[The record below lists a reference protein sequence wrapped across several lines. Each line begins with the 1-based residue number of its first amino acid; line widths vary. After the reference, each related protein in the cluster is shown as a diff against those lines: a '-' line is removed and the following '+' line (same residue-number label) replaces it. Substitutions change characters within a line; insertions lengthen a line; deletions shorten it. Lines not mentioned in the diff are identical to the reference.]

1 MKCMGRRMSHVFDPI
16 SVSVVNR
23 LSQKTKAI
31 ESNQKRREVAI
42 YAIITQVVDCRGHS
56 WFSHESIRDCWMASL
71 FAMCNF
77 RPIGI
82 KLKGRA
88 VFFVMAKGALRFGS
102 PRSSNGRCSI
112 VDGRGAV
119 AAFASYIDAIESRAN
134 RIKSTSFAVSR
145 RMAKLTRRIHM
156 RFLLFQC
163 LPSMSVFC
171 TFPLLKELQMTGFA
185 GLGTCER
192 QGIALLSQST
202 RQSRFRC

>member
-1 MKCMGRRMSHVFDPI
+1 MGRRMSHDFDPI

-71 FAMCNF
+71 LAMCNF

-88 VFFVMAKGALRFGS
+88 VFLVMAKGALRFGS
-102 PRSSNGRCSI
+102 PRSSNGRCLI
-112 VDGRGAV
+112 VDGGGTM
-119 AAFASYIDAIESRAN
+119 AALASDIDAIECRAN
-134 RIKSTSFAVSR
+134 RFKSTHFSVPC
-145 RMAKLTRRIHM
+145 RMAKLACRIHM

-171 TFPLLKELQMTGFA
+171 TFPLLKDLQVAHFT

-192 QGIALLSQST
+192 QGIALLGQST
-202 RQSRFRC
+202 RQPRFRC